1 MSEEAPTDAPPD
13 PALAEPAEASEPVD
27 APAPAP
33 RPSRIMRALRW
44 LAPSAV
50 AACAG
55 AFVAGCYEAIGVSE
69 PLGMAATI
77 GFFAM
82 LATPVLFALAT
93 VARALIAGWGTR
105 ELAEQ
110 LTEDGG
116 GMPRLAGWVITIL
129 IASLALAWIAF
140 QGTWQL
146 FAWTAFKPLTVG
158 FVQPVIAVGGT
169 LALIAVSRPAARLF
183 SAIARRIDRRWRK
196 NGRRTL
202 LRPLPIFAT
211 AIALSLIAIYVL
223 WRVVVKRRIGPLE
236 IELFYAPVIAVVV
249 AAIASVVWQHLGRAT
264 RYVGIALPVLVA
276 ASIGLAVHTVSSRPS
291 LTLEIWGDRPLA
303 GIAIE
308 KLFNLEEIRASISLA
323 EFRPVEKPAS
333 PHPDII
339 LITIDTVRA
348 DHTPP
353 YGGVAQMPM
362 LKGIG
367 ERGVVFT
374 WAFSPSNVTRR
385 SIPSMVIG
393 AAATRI
399 KGRVI
404 GWALRVDPRHVLLAE
419 RLLAGGYET
428 AGFMCCR
435 GFYDPEVR
443 TGLQRGLEHLEI
455 EANGRSLGKAAKDWV
470 TAREKRT
477 DKKPLFLW
485 MHILEPHNWEMG
497 VGTPAAEA
505 EKMALYDRSLS
516 IADSIVADVMGP
528 FADREPAHAPI
539 VIVTADH
546 GEALGEH
553 GQPNHSTDLYNS
565 QIRVPFVAAGPG
577 IKPNHIMETVSVT
590 DIVPTIVELA
600 GFEPP
605 SGAGID
611 GRSLAGLMTGKR
623 MDNSEGGTAFAA
635 MIKDRS
641 NPGGV
646 VAIVSGRWKLIETGG
661 SLELYDIHSDPNEVT
676 NVINMR
682 PDIAAQMRKLL
693 EATRLQHEKS
703 PFD

>member
-1 MSEEAPTDAPPD
+1 MAAEEPTPPID
-13 PALAEPAEASEPVD
+13 PVPV
-27 APAPAP
+27 AP
-33 RPSRIMRALRW
+33 RKRSRIARVLGW
-44 LAPSAV
+44 LAPSAA
-50 AACAG
+50 AACTGAVLAG
-55 AFVAGCYEAIGVSE
+55 VYEAIGLGD

-82 LATPVLFALAT
+82 LALPSLFVLSAIVRGLYA
-93 VARALIAGWGTR
+93 AWAPAAIGEAI
-105 ELAEQ
+105 
-110 LTEDGG
+110 TEERGS
-116 GMPRLAGWVITIL
+116 MPRLAGWV
-129 IASLALAWIAF
+129 LALMVCALVLAWFAF

-146 FAWTAFKPLTVG
+146 WAWTAFKPLTVG
-158 FVQPVIAVGGT
+158 FIQPIIAVGG
-169 LALIAVSRPAARLF
+169 ALMLVVLSRPLARAF
-183 SAIARRIDRRWRK
+183 AAIARKIDRRWMKRSEK
-196 NGRRTL
+196 RRPL
-202 LRPLPIFAT
+202 MRPLPIFG
-211 AIALSLIAIYVL
+211 IAAVLSGGIVYGL
-223 WRVVVKRRIGPLE
+223 WRIVVKPRIGPVDTSVLHGPA
-236 IELFYAPVIAVVV
+236 LALAVMVITGVAWRALPRLARIAGGALAGVLAV
-249 AAIASVVWQHLGRAT
+249 AS
-264 RYVGIALPVLVA
+264 IALAL
-276 ASIGLAVHTVSSRPS
+276 LAVRSRPA
-291 LTLEIWGDRPLA
+291 LTLEIWGDRPIA
-303 GIAIE
+303 GVAIE
-308 KLFNLEEIRASISLA
+308 RLFDLDDIRAHISLA
-323 EFRPVEKPAS
+323 EFQPVDRPGS

-353 YGGVAQMPM
+353 YGGVADMPV
-362 LKGIG
+362 LKALG

-404 GWALRVDPRHVLLAE
+404 GWALRVDPRHVLVAE
-419 RLLAGGYET
+419 RLRAGGYET

-455 EANGRSLGKAAKDWV
+455 EANGRSLGKAAKDWL
-470 TAREKRT
+470 TAREKNPNRR
-477 DKKPLFLW
+477 PLFLW

-497 VGTPAAEA
+497 VGTPHGEA
-505 EKMALYDRSLS
+505 EKNALYDRSLM
-516 IADSIVADVMGP
+516 IADSIVADVLGP
-528 FADREPAHAPI
+528 LADRKPEQAPI

-565 QIRVPFVAAGPG
+565 QIRVPLVVAGPG
-577 IKPNHIMETVSVT
+577 IKPNHIMEKVSLT
-590 DIVPTIVELA
+590 DLVPTLVELA

-605 SGAGID
+605 KGPGID
-611 GRSLAGLMTGKR
+611 GRSIADLMTGKR
-623 MDNSEGGTAFAA
+623 LDETNGGTAFAA

-646 VAIVSGRWKLIETGG
+646 TAIVGGRWKLIDTGG
-661 SLELYDIHSDPNEVT
+661 VFELYDLHSDPNEIT
-676 NVINMR
+676 NVILQR
-682 PDIAAQMRKLL
+682 PEIATQMKKLL
-693 EATRLQHEKS
+693 EQTLLRQQLS